1 MAGLAAKGYTRAAV
15 SCTCSTSGFQNSRN
29 EVLALLAEA
38 FGNPS
43 VWSQHV
49 TKGIINLLYST
60 TSFVTSWNQSTSPYR
75 WIWPR
80 LGIPPRNASRIP
92 KAKKS
97 CSSWVVGEC
106 HGQKLKH
113 FVKRTFTASN
123 TNTNMTNGIQL
134 QILNFKESEN
144 EFWNGNQW
152 MLGRVLERLV
162 AAALA
167 SIFYAHLEAPQP
179 KGFEAFL
186 PKSNILSSGL
196 QGLQHKNK
204 HDQWNSATDS
214 CCFFTFKCARFS
226 LKMQPLKW
234 YEWVRCDFWR
244 LQGCDLGYE
253 TVWPIPQWK
262 TRSSTSRKARMNFGT
277 GTSECWA
284 ESLNGSWLMRWPASF
299 MRIWKPRS
307 QKDLRRSYPGHVHVL
322 LFVKPDP
329 GHAIGEELA
338 ASVGTGTCGHS
349 QLQVSTKA
357 DNGNWEVND
366 RYQISDL
373 CNASR
378 GCQGSPHFLS
388 CIPPKS
394 KSEIW
399 HLGSTTARAKLQFA
413 W

>member
-1 MAGLAAKGYTRAAV
+1 
-15 SCTCSTSGFQNSRN
+15 
-29 EVLALLAEA
+29 
-38 FGNPS
+38 
-43 VWSQHV
+43 
-49 TKGIINLLYST
+49 
-60 TSFVTSWNQSTSPYR
+60 
-75 WIWPR
+75 
-80 LGIPPRNASRIP
+80 
-92 KAKKS
+92 
-97 CSSWVVGEC
+97 
-106 HGQKLKH
+106 
-113 FVKRTFTASN
+113 
-123 TNTNMTNGIQL
+123 MTNGIQL
-134 QILNFKESEN
+134 LT
-144 EFWNGNQW
+144 
-152 MLGRVLERLV
+152 V
-162 AAALA
+162 AV
-167 SIFYAHLEAPQP
+167 
-179 KGFEAFL
+179 
-186 PKSNILSSGL
+186 
-196 QGLQHKNK
+196 
-204 HDQWNSATDS
+204 
-214 CCFFTFKCARFS
+214 FFTFKCASFS
-226 LKMQPLKW
+226 LKMQPMKW
-234 YEWVRCDFWR
+234 YEWVRCGFWR